1 MFDEN
6 TRFGI
11 LGLAR
16 SGIAAAYKLK
26 ELGFSPFLSE
36 FRSAE
41 HIPAADRLKID
52 FECEFGEHTDRI
64 LSCTDVIVS
73 PGIPLDIPILKKI
86 KKNKIEIMSEI
97 ELGFLIKDA
106 SSKIIAITGSNGKST
121 TVSLIYDILKKS
133 GYRTILAGN
142 IGDAFTSFPIEKPG
156 LDFIVL
162 ELSSFQL
169 DLIKT
174 FRADVAAI
182 LNLTPDHLNR
192 YDSFEDYAHA
202 KFQIYTNQTSSDYAI
217 INLDDE
223 IVNNF
228 KDRIFVNKLHFS
240 LKKNGLNDIIFDGKK
255 IIFENLK
262 LKVKNLPVNGPHNI
276 ANIMAAVLAVSPFSV
291 QAEDMKAAIEGFKG
305 LEHRQEFVASVK
317 NVKFYND
324 SKATNT
330 ESVKLALLSF
340 KKPVRIIMGGAGK
353 GEDYSVLNP
362 YLKKTAKKVYL
373 LGEAKSEMAETF
385 KNIAE
390 VEIFSDFRSAVE
402 KSFADAHKGDTVLLS
417 PACTSY
423 DMFNNFEERGNF
435 FKQIVR
441 ELADGK

>member
-41 HIPAADRLKID
+41 YIPAADKLKKD

-64 LSCTDVIVS
+64 LACTDVIVS

-86 KKNKIEIMSEI
+86 EKYKIAIMSEI

-121 TVSLIYDILKKS
+121 TVSLIHDILKTS
-133 GYRTILAGN
+133 GYKTILAGN

-169 DLIKT
+169 DLIRT

-182 LNLTPDHLNR
+182 LNLSPDHLNR
-192 YDSFEDYAHA
+192 YDSFEDYAHS
-202 KFQIYTNQTSSDYAI
+202 KFKIYANQTSGDYAI

-228 KDRIFVNKLHFS
+228 KDRIFVDKLHFS
-240 LKKNGLNDIIFDGKK
+240 LQENSLSDIFFDGRK

-262 LKVKNLPVNGPHNI
+262 LKVKHLPLKGPHNI
-276 ANIMAAVLAVSPFSV
+276 ANIMAAILAVSPFSV
-291 QAEDMKAAIEGFKG
+291 PAEDIKAAIEGFKG
-305 LEHRQEFVASVK
+305 LEHRLEFVGSLK
-317 NVKFYND
+317 NVLFYND

-330 ESVKLALLSF
+330 ESVKFALRSF

-362 YLKKTAKKVYL
+362 CLKKTAKKVYL
-373 LGEAKSEMAETF
+373 VGETKFEMAETF
-385 KNIAE
+385 KNITEIE
-390 VEIFSDFRSAVE
+390 VFRDFRSAVE
-402 KSFADAHKGDTVLLS
+402 KSFADAHRGDTILLS

-423 DMFNNFEERGNF
+423 DMFNNYEERGNF
-435 FKQIVR
+435 FKQIVK

>member
-36 FRSAE
+36 FRTAE
-41 HIPAADRLKID
+41 HIPEADRLNKD

-202 KFQIYTNQTSSDYAI
+202 KFQIYANQTSSDYAI

-240 LKKNGLNDIIFDGKK
+240 LKKNGLSDIIFDGRK

-262 LKVKNLPVNGPHNI
+262 LKVKQLPIKGPHNI
-276 ANIMAAVLAVSPFSV
+276 ANIMAAILAVSPFSV

-305 LEHRQEFVASVK
+305 LEHRLEFVASVK

-362 YLKKTAKKVYL
+362 YLKRTAKKVYL
-373 LGEAKSEMAETF
+373 LGEAKFEMAETF
-385 KNIAE
+385 KNITE
-390 VEIFSDFRSAVE
+390 IEIFSDFRSAVE